1 MSSGDDRH
9 LTIALTGHP
18 AGSNIAGKTTV
29 AHTDRSTVEDR
40 RPAAYQALLRRAEGM
55 AAGAIGPEFFQR
67 LSEHVRE
74 LVPFDAFSIWSHEPA
89 EHMIR
94 QLLFEFGGV
103 SGRPLPRERAP
114 VEFGP
119 IGRVVSTQQPI
130 VLKLHGGPA
139 PPVAVALHAA
149 GFRVMCLVP
158 ASTADVRWGVLGIA
172 SRDVDDYAPAIVELL
187 GQIASRV
194 ALAVEPLG
202 RAGHAVADG
211 DGVQSPVD
219 RTHLLLRL
227 TNAVTSERHL
237 PDLLNTISTLLRETI
252 PHHYASL
259 SVWDDAAQGLRRWAA
274 VQPANV
280 EPIPEG
286 ALLGADEPPWLAF
299 NSGDVIEIRKEAL
312 DTLRTEVT
320 GALVARGLQSG
331 VCLPL
336 KTKRGKYGVLNVGSP
351 QRDAFPVGEIMLLWQ
366 IARQLAVAIENA
378 LVFDRA
384 EQYRLE
390 ASADRDRFK
399 LLLDVN
405 NTLVSQLDAHA
416 LWLSMFE
423 TVRQTLDHDYAS
435 LITFEAGRHELRL
448 EAATY
453 YDERG
458 VMESHIATTLDQS
471 PAVLAARGGSPRVFK
486 GEELDQLDLPGA
498 PPMRHA
504 GLQSVC
510 CVPLSTRRGVIG
522 VLNVASR
529 REDAFKQADI
539 DLLRDIA
546 GQVAIAVENT
556 VAFRE
561 ISDLKNR
568 LAEEKLYLEGEV
580 ISQHDFKEIIGNS
593 PALRG
598 VLHQIQ
604 TVAATD
610 ATVLL
615 LGETGTGKEL
625 LARALHDLSLRR
637 ERPFIRLNGAALP
650 TGLIESELFGYEK
663 GAFTGAVQTKS
674 GRLELAHRGTLFLDE
689 VGDIP
694 LEVQPKLLRVI
705 QEREFERLGSG
716 HTQRVDV
723 RLIAATNRNL
733 EEMVAGSAFRS
744 DLYYRLSVFP
754 IHVPPL
760 RDRRGDIPAL
770 VGHFAQKCSRAMGR
784 QITTIP
790 KSTMDAL
797 AQWHWP
803 GNIRELQNVVERA
816 VILSTGSVLQVP
828 AAAIQTVGS
837 DEPVE
842 SSRAEAGYRVGEKA
856 MILKALSQSRGVIAG
871 PSGAAARL
879 GLKRTT
885 LHSKMRKLGIR
896 RPSF

>member
-1 MSSGDDRH
+1 
-9 LTIALTGHP
+9 LTGHRT
-18 AGSNIAGKTTV
+18 GSNIAVETTV
-29 AHTDRSTVEDR
+29 VQIQGSTVGDR
-40 RPAAYQALLRRAEGM
+40 RHAAYQALLRRVQGM
-55 AAGAIGPEFFQR
+55 AAAQTSAEFLQ
-67 LSEHVRE
+67 LVSQHVRE
-74 LVPFDAFSIWSHEPA
+74 LVPFDAFSIWSHEPT

-94 QLLFEFGGV
+94 QLLFEVDGV
-103 SGRPLPRERAP
+103 SGRAVPRERAP

-119 IGRVVSTQQPI
+119 IGRVVSTQQPV

-149 GFRVMCLVP
+149 GFHVMCLVP
-158 ASTADVRWGVLGIA
+158 ASTPDVHWGVLGIA
-172 SRDVDDYAPAIVELL
+172 SREADDYSPDIVALL

-194 ALAVEPLG
+194 ALAMELLAPVD
-202 RAGHAVADG
+202 RVVDDADRIQG
-211 DGVQSPVD
+211 PVD

-237 PDLLNTISTLLRETI
+237 PDLLKTISALLRETI

-259 SVWDDAAQGLRRWAA
+259 SLWDDAAQGLRRWAA
-274 VQPANV
+274 VQPATV
-280 EPIPEG
+280 APIPEG
-286 ALLGADEPPWLAF
+286 VFLNADEPPWLAF
-299 NSGDVIEIRKEAL
+299 NSGDVIELRKEAF
-312 DTLRTEVT
+312 DTPRTEVT
-320 GALVARGLQSG
+320 GALGVRGVQSG

-336 KTKRGKYGVLNVGSP
+336 KTKRGKYGVLNVGSSQP
-351 QRDAFPVGEIMLLWQ
+351 DAFPVSEIMLLWQ

-384 EQYRLE
+384 ERYRLE

-416 LWLSMFE
+416 LWLSVFK
-423 TVRQTLDHDYAS
+423 TVREALDHDYAS
-435 LITFEAGRHELRL
+435 LITFEAGGRELRL
-448 EAATY
+448 EAATC

-458 VMESHIATTLDQS
+458 VIESHVTLHQLPSDLS
-471 PAVLAARGGSPRVFK
+471 FESGAPRVFT
-486 GEELDQLDLPGA
+486 GAELDQFDFPGVA
-498 PPMRHA
+498 AMRSA
-504 GLQSVC
+504 GLQCLC
-510 CVPLSTRRGVIG
+510 CVPLLTRRGVIG
-522 VLNVASR
+522 ALNVASR
-529 REDAFKQADI
+529 REDAFAPADI

-580 ISQHDFKEIIGNS
+580 TSQHDFTEIIGNS

-598 VLHQIQ
+598 ALHQIQ
-604 TVAATD
+604 TVAPTD

-625 LARALHDLSLRR
+625 LARALHDLSQRR

-650 TGLIESELFGYEK
+650 TGLIESELFGYER
-663 GAFTGAVQTKS
+663 GAFTGAVQTKA

-694 LEVQPKLLRVI
+694 AEVQPKLLRVI

-723 RLIAATNRNL
+723 RLVAATNRNL
-733 EEMVAGSAFRS
+733 EEMVAGSTFRS

-760 RDRRGDIPAL
+760 RDRQGDIPAL
-770 VGHFAQKCSRAMGR
+770 VSHFARKCSRAMGR

-797 AQWHWP
+797 EQWHWP
-803 GNIRELQNVVERA
+803 GNIRELQNVIERA
-816 VILSTGSVLQVP
+816 VILSTGSSLQVP
-828 AAAIQTVGS
+828 AAALRTVGT

-842 SSRAEAGYRVGEKA
+842 SSPAETRYRVGERDL
-856 MILKALSQSRGVIAG
+856 ILKALSQSRGVIAG
-871 PSGAAARL
+871 PEGAAARL